1 MIIVSIIS
9 IILILLDQ
17 VSKYLILTKFN
28 LGESVEIINNFFY
41 ITSHRNR
48 GAAWGILENSRI
60 FFISITIIFLISIFY
75 YLFKNLKKFKK
86 IDYIIF
92 SLIVGGAIGN
102 FIDRIRTGEVVD
114 FLDFNLFGYDFP
126 IFNFA
131 DTFIC
136 IGVLLLAIKIYN
148 ED

>member
-1 MIIVSIIS
+1 MIVSIIS